1 MPSTLLK
8 LQAVWGIGVS
18 SLSIQA
24 RINVSL
30 ILVFLV
36 VLLGSL
42 TAIYRSEAR
51 LTRDVAELTTLSTAD
66 SYFDSINILMLSGA
80 MANRG
85 ALQQKLLSTD
95 GIAEARVI
103 RGAPVSDM
111 YGPGSSDSGVVDEL
125 DRRAM
130 QGESIVVELSDD
142 TGHRLTVIRP
152 MFAVEDYKGTNCLSC
167 HPVEPGSVLGAVRV
181 TYDFATM
188 DQQIRANVISVAL
201 VELVLFVAGVLLVG
215 WLLRRIVGQP
225 LAEVAHTLEEL
236 TLSNDLSVR
245 LPVRRTDEVG
255 VLSTAVNK
263 MLGSFQSS
271 LKQVHLTLE
280 HLGGATSQINE
291 IAERAVSSSSG
302 QLLMS
307 DNVTSA
313 MNHMQAA
320 ADSVNGV
327 ANQTLEA
334 SQTALQESDRGHQIT
349 AQTQSSINELK
360 QKIAGASSV
369 IQALDEQS
377 QNVATVLGV
386 IQQIAEQTN
395 LLALNAAIEA
405 ARAGEQGRGFAVVA
419 DEVRE
424 LAKRTHQSTEQI
436 QKIIAALQ
444 VDAKNAVE
452 AMDLAQT
459 SAADSVDQVQRT
471 SEVLETI
478 RREVQEINQ
487 TNLQVVEAVDAQRH
501 TVVEVE
507 SHIGEISSSAHNT
520 VSRAADLGTVA
531 NQLQGLSV
539 ELKKLVQQ
547 FKL

>member
-1 MPSTLLK
+1 MS
-8 LQAVWGIGVS
+8 G
-18 SLSIQA
+18 LSIQA
-24 RINVSL
+24 RINISL

-51 LTRDVAELTTLSTAD
+51 LTRDVAELTTVSTAD

-95 GIAEARVI
+95 GIAEARI
-103 RGAPVSDM
+103 LRGEGVTNM
-111 YGPGSSDSGVVDEL
+111 YGPGSADSGVMDDL

-130 QGESIVVELSDD
+130 QGESIVVELDD
-142 TGHRLTVIRP
+142 EDGHRLTVIRP
-152 MFAVEDYKGTNCLSC
+152 MYAVEDYKGTNCLSC

-188 DQQIRANVISVAL
+188 DQQIFSNVISVAL
-201 VELVLFVAGVLLVG
+201 VELVLFIAGVLLVG
-215 WLLRRIVGQP
+215 WLMRRIVGQP
-225 LAEVAHTLEEL
+225 LAEVAQTLDSL
-236 TLSNDLSVR
+236 TQTNDLSLR
-245 LPVRRTDEVG
+245 LPVKRQDEVG

-263 MLGSFQSS
+263 MLGSFQAS
-271 LKQVHLTLE
+271 LKQVHTTLE
-280 HLGGATSQINE
+280 HLGSASSQING
-291 IAERAVSSSSG
+291 IAERAVNSSG
-302 QLLMS
+302 SQLQMS

-313 MNHMQAA
+313 MSHMQAA

-327 ANQTLEA
+327 ANQTLSA

-349 AQTQSSINELK
+349 TETQESIDQLK
-360 QKIAGASSV
+360 QKISGASNV
-369 IQALDEQS
+369 IQVLDEQS
-377 QNVATVLGV
+377 QNVATVLSV

-424 LAKRTHQSTEQI
+424 LAKRTHHATEEI
-436 QKIIAALQ
+436 QKIIIELQ
-444 VDAKNAVE
+444 QDAKNAVG
-452 AMDLAQT
+452 AMDTAQN
-459 SAADSVDQVQRT
+459 SAAESVEQVQRT
-471 SEVLETI
+471 TEVLETI
-478 RREVQEINQ
+478 RREVHEINQ

-501 TVVEVE
+501 TVGEVE
-507 SHIGEISSSAHNT
+507 SHIGEISASAHNT
-520 VSRAADLGTVA
+520 VSRAEDLGAVA
-531 NQLQGLSV
+531 NQLQALSS
-539 ELKKLVQQ
+539 ELKQLVEQ